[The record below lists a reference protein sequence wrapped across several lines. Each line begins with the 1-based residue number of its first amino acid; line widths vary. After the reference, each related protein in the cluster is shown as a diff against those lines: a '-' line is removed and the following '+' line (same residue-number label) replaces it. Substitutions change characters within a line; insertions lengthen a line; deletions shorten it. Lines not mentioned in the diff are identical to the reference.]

1 MSNFFGEESITLEK
15 AIKKYRLSKTFILKL
30 IKSKYIYATD
40 LTNYGGG
47 IMIDWE
53 GQQRLRVLSEHPE
66 YKKKVLDFN
75 PSSYYDYCPEIIE
88 YHPFHDFIDRYCWLI
103 KLFYADKEDIK
114 KRKYRLDTLFQNFL
128 IKSNFSLDKLSQII
142 GNGGNNERLIF
153 HLQKGWYNEL
163 VRSIPLSENYLQIGT
178 KARGSIA
185 DATSVSWNIT
195 QTYYSIYEYINSL
208 DFLFFEQLNTTQHRK
223 PTNIFNN
230 SVLNKLKKGILFY
243 PFFLSSKN
251 TKSKKY
257 PKHTDFVYAKYPRDS
272 SKNIQDVNKDVVK
285 ALKSISKANK
295 GSPVSLVDFLYDFR
309 VWANYTGMQTITKL
323 ENGYLLEYLY
333 KNLGILNF
341 FIGGISELSAI
352 AKLGEKEYLKV
363 FNTFVEDYV
372 LKQSH
377 FEKNILLIPIFI
389 RHRIY
394 NHLGIIS
401 TNLSF
406 LSSVYKDPVKLITP
420 VSKNKVITKNKS
432 GEIIGLVDKLSKMS
446 IKDIAQFI
454 IDDWSK
460 TDKVPKNYLEPM
472 LKIKTLNEM
481 YGADTAYS
489 VVVYFLSNA
498 SRWKGF
504 NAKVTKQYLKTLL
517 EEYRKHNS

>member
-1 MSNFFGEESITLEK
+1 
-15 AIKKYRLSKTFILKL
+15 
-30 IKSKYIYATD
+30 
-40 LTNYGGG
+40 
-47 IMIDWE
+47 
-53 GQQRLRVLSEHPE
+53 
-66 YKKKVLDFN
+66 
-75 PSSYYDYCPEIIE
+75 
-88 YHPFHDFIDRYCWLI
+88 
-103 KLFYADKEDIK
+103 
-114 KRKYRLDTLFQNFL
+114 
-128 IKSNFSLDKLSQII
+128 
-142 GNGGNNERLIF
+142 
-153 HLQKGWYNEL
+153 
-163 VRSIPLSENYLQIGT
+163 
-178 KARGSIA
+178 
-185 DATSVSWNIT
+185 
-195 QTYYSIYEYINSL
+195 
-208 DFLFFEQLNTTQHRK
+208 
-223 PTNIFNN
+223 
-230 SVLNKLKKGILFY
+230 
-243 PFFLSSKN
+243 
-251 TKSKKY
+251 
-257 PKHTDFVYAKYPRDS
+257 
-272 SKNIQDVNKDVVK
+272 
-285 ALKSISKANK
+285 
-295 GSPVSLVDFLYDFR
+295 
-309 VWANYTGMQTITKL
+309 MQTITKL